1 MNAVKDELGAALAD
15 RIGDLMGL
23 VRASRE
29 LVAQVADAD
38 QQIRSD
44 GVRREQAAERGETD
58 VVDELDQ
65 NIAVLRALRDGLVE
79 RLAVISTSA
88 R

>member
-1 MNAVKDELGAALAD
+1 MNAVKDELGTALAD

-29 LVAQVADAD
+29 LVAQVAHAD

-44 GVRREQAAERGETD
+44 GVRREQSAERGETD